1 MDISSVVLRANPR
14 KLGAV
19 RDGLAAIPE
28 VEVHTDLDDGRFV
41 LILEGSASTSGSD
54 AFARIQ
60 NMEGVLSASLVY
72 QYCDD
77 MQSQERQT

>member
-14 KLGAV
+14 KLATV

-28 VEVHTDLDDGRFV
+28 IEVHTDLDDGRFV
-41 LILEGSASTSGSD
+41 LILEGSASTPGSE
-54 AFARIQ
+54 AFARVQKI
-60 NMEGVLSASLVY
+60 EGVLSASLVY

-77 MQSQERQT
+77 MQLQERQT